1 MLYFGSF
8 NPIHKGHI
16 SLAEYAIR
24 EGVCDEVVMVVS
36 PRNPLKEAEDLA
48 PEVDRYE
55 MVEIACGESQFPERI
70 KPSLIEFL
78 LERPSYT
85 INTLRHLSENY
96 AEGCLFSILVGG
108 DIIPQLSKWRDYQ
121 EILNNYNIYV
131 YPRRGEVIDLYL
143 DKITILE
150 GAPYFDYSSTQIREG
165 LMHSKHIGDAVS
177 PKVLEYIRS
186 KEFWSPESLLLKLS
200 AKIDNGP
207 TADLYVERGEW
218 YFHNSQW
225 GEALNDFNRALG
237 VEATHSRA
245 TELKQMIDEILAF
258 RHTDIYNP

>member
-1 MLYFGSF
+1 M
-8 NPIHKGHI
+8 
-16 SLAEYAIR
+16 AEHVIR

-36 PRNPLKEAEDLA
+36 PRNPLKEVEDLA

-55 MVEIACGESQFPERI
+55 MVEIACAGSQFPQQI

-96 AEGCLFSILVGG
+96 ADGCQFSILVGG

-121 EILNNYNIYV
+121 EILDNYPIYV
-131 YPRRGEVIDLYL
+131 YPRRGEVINLYL
-143 DKITILE
+143 DKITILDE
-150 GAPYFDYSSTQIREG
+150 APYFDYSSTQIREG

-177 PKVLEYIRS
+177 PKVMEYIRT
-186 KEFWSPESLLLKLS
+186 KELWSPESLLLKLS
-200 AKIDNGP
+200 AKIDASP
-207 TADLYVERGEW
+207 TANLFVERGSW

-225 GEALNDFNRALG
+225 GEALNDFNRALKIEPTHN
-237 VEATHSRA
+237 EAS
-245 TELKQMIDEILAF
+245 ELKGMIEEILAF